1 MAPSPRRGE
10 ATAEQRHTILVVE
23 DDVLVRMATA
33 NDLRGRGFDV
43 IEAYNAD
50 EAVAL
55 LKSQVPVRLVFTDV
69 RLPGSIDGLALAALV
84 AKTHPGLK
92 IVITSGSENC
102 ESRATEMA
110 DAFFPKPYALDRVID
125 CIENLLAGDVV

>member
-1 MAPSPRRGE
+1 M
-10 ATAEQRHTILVVE
+10 
-23 DDVLVRMATA
+23 
-33 NDLRGRGFDV
+33 
-43 IEAYNAD
+43 
-50 EAVAL
+50 
-55 LKSQVPVRLVFTDV
+55 FTDV

-84 AKTHPGLK
+84 AKTRQGLK

-110 DAFFPKPYALDRVID
+110 DAFFPKPYALDRVSITLSTEMADAFFPKPYALDRVID